1 MLQTQMWKQIQ
12 MQLQIQIQV
21 HSDLYMCIKIRS
33 MPLFLLYLV
42 HSRLKYDVIAAVVDC
57 GLLINEFSE
66 SINIPIEIFS
76 IEMQEEVI
84 RAALRTENMLLI
96 LLLDS

>member
-1 MLQTQMWKQIQ
+1 
-12 MQLQIQIQV
+12 
-21 HSDLYMCIKIRS
+21 

-42 HSRLKYDVIAAVVDC
+42 HSWLKYDVNDDIAAVVDC

-66 SINIPIEIFS
+66 SINYPMELIS

-84 RAALRTENMLLI
+84 RAALRMEIMLLM
-96 LLLDS
+96 LLLRSFFFHI

>member
-1 MLQTQMWKQIQ
+1 
-12 MQLQIQIQV
+12 
-21 HSDLYMCIKIRS
+21 

-42 HSRLKYDVIAAVVDC
+42 QSWLKYDVNDVIAAVVDC

-66 SINIPIEIFS
+66 SINYPMELIS

-84 RAALRTENMLLI
+84 RAALRMEIMLLM
-96 LLLDS
+96 LLLRSFFFHI

>member
-1 MLQTQMWKQIQ
+1 
-12 MQLQIQIQV
+12 
-21 HSDLYMCIKIRS
+21 

-42 HSRLKYDVIAAVVDC
+42 HSRLKYDVNDDIADVVDC

-66 SINIPIEIFS
+66 YINKPIEIFG

-84 RAALRTENMLLI
+84 RAALRIENMLLI